1 MEDLKQRI
9 IELERRVA
17 LLEGGGNGAS
27 KSSLPEAPNVNRST
41 SLVQVEVSN
50 KRFAPKNPHYGEYE
64 DHIWF
69 DITYVAGT
77 IVKPARAL
85 KGVLCFADIFGE
97 VKFRINVTVNERLDP
112 AHPLHQEGIGFTYNQ
127 FMPEHQWMLTTLEAD
142 MKISFL
148 TTNVIYADG
157 TSEEFR

>member
-17 LLEGGGNGAS
+17 ILEGEGFEANVS
-27 KSSLPEAPNVNRST
+27 TSNKSPNPDRAT
-41 SLVQVEVSN
+41 SLVQVKVSN
-50 KRFAPKNPHYGEYE
+50 KRFAAQNPHYGEYE

-77 IVKPARAL
+77 LAKPTRAL
-85 KGVLCFADIFGE
+85 KGVLCFSDIFGE
-97 VKFRINVTVNERLDP
+97 VKFRINVTLNERLDP
-112 AHPLHQEGIGFTYNQ
+112 GRPLNQDGIGFTYNQ
-127 FMPEHQWMLTTLEAD
+127 FMPEHQWMLSTKESD
-142 MKISFL
+142 MKTSFV

-157 TSEEFR
+157 GSEEFI

>member
-17 LLEGGGNGAS
+17 FLEGGGNGAS
-27 KSSLPEAPNVNRST
+27 TSSLSGTPNVNRSA
-41 SLVQVEVSN
+41 SLVQVKVSN

-69 DITYVAGT
+69 DITYVAGA
-77 IVKPARAL
+77 IMKPTRAL

-97 VKFRINVTVNERLDP
+97 VKFRINITINESLDP
-112 AHPLHQEGIGFTYNQ
+112 AHPLTQEGIGFTYNQ
-127 FMPEHQWMLTTLEAD
+127 FMPEHQWMLTTQEAD

-148 TTNVIYADG
+148 ATNVIYADG